1 MEPICP
7 LVLSSTIIRQIFNQP
22 MRFNWCLTLAFAHSA
37 IYVCQPLEEP
47 RSFAAMSTQTQFDQM
62 VRIGSIGISLSQSE
76 ELFKAYVET
85 ANDMVY
91 TVDLAGKLTFVNAYG
106 QKLLGCAVGDIIGR
120 PYLDFVAPPFRHKTA
135 AAFGNLMQ
143 TGELRDF
150 EFVLQPPRGEMV
162 YLEVNGR
169 LLYHDRELIG
179 GIGIGRDIT
188 ERKRIEAELVA
199 KSAELVRASHLKS
212 EFLATMSHELRT
224 PLTGILGFSS
234 IMQQQLY
241 GKLNPKQLDYTQKI
255 HQSGQHLLSLIND
268 LLDLSKIE
276 AGQMMLEHHAIV
288 VEDLCWAAWGMVSP
302 QAETRGLTM
311 HRALPSNLPLLFADP
326 LRVRQMI
333 VNLLS
338 NAIKFTP
345 IGGNIGI
352 EAKTVNNTIYLTVW
366 DQGMGIPADKQHL
379 LFQPFQQ
386 LDGSLTRRHEGTG
399 LGLALTRKLAEL
411 HSGTVTL
418 ESQEGRGS
426 RFTICLPISEPL
438 DLTEE

>member
-1 MEPICP
+1 
-7 LVLSSTIIRQIFNQP
+7 
-22 MRFNWCLTLAFAHSA
+22 
-37 IYVCQPLEEP
+37 
-47 RSFAAMSTQTQFDQM
+47 MSTQTQLDQL
-62 VRIGSIGISLSQSE
+62 IWLGPIAINLSQSE
-76 ELFKAYVET
+76 ELFRAYVET

-106 QKLLGCAVGDIIGR
+106 QKLLGCAAAEIIGR
-120 PYLDFVAPPFRHKTA
+120 PYLDFVAAAFRDKTA
-135 AAFGNLMQ
+135 QAFSNLVT

-150 EFVLQPPRGEMV
+150 EFVLQPPVGSEI

-169 LLYHDRELIG
+169 LLYRDGELIG

-188 ERKRIEAELVA
+188 ERKRIEAELAA
-199 KSAELVRASHLKS
+199 KNEELRQASHLKS

-224 PLTGILGFSS
+224 PLTSILGFSS
-234 IMQQQLY
+234 ILQQQLY
-241 GKLNPKQLDYTQKI
+241 GNLNPKQLDYTHKI

-276 AGQMMLEHHAIV
+276 AGQMILDVHAIV
-288 VEDLCWAAWGMVSP
+288 VEDLCWGAWGMVSP
-302 QAETRGLTM
+302 QAEARNL
-311 HRALPSNLPLLFADP
+311 RVQRSLPADLPLLLADP

-345 IGGNIGI
+345 PGGDIGI
-352 EAKTVNNTIYLTVW
+352 AVERVNDTLQITVW
-366 DQGMGIPADKQHL
+366 DQGIGIPLDKQHL

-411 HSGTVTL
+411 HGGTITL
-418 ESQEGRGS
+418 ESQVGEGS
-426 RFTICLPISEPL
+426 RFTICLPL
-438 DLTEE
+438 GG